1 MILKKMVLKR
11 RGITLT
17 VIFLLLIFLLL
28 TGCSKKTGDIV
39 KDSEGFPVH
48 IVDDMG
54 RNVVIDREPQRIIS
68 LAPSNTEI
76 LFALNLGE
84 RIAGVTEYC
93 DYPQEANN
101 KEKIGGFSTPNIEK
115 VISLNPDLV
124 IATSMHQKA
133 VEELE
138 RLGVPVIVL
147 FPKKVSD
154 VLNNITLIGRATG
167 QEDVAEGLVK
177 DLKARMDAV
186 TDKTGKIPEGK
197 RPRVYYEVWHD
208 PLITAGPDTFV
219 DDLITLAGGINIA
232 GDSKTSYPEI
242 SLEVVIQKDPQIFI
256 YSHHGNSRQE
266 IEQIYSRQNWQD
278 ISAIKN
284 KRVYII
290 DQNLVQRA
298 TPRLID
304 GLEELAKMLHPD
316 LF

>member
-1 MILKKMVLKR
+1 MKKMVLKR

-17 VIFLLLIFLLL
+17 AIFILLMFLLL

-54 RNVVIDREPQRIIS
+54 RNVVIDREPQRIVS

-84 RIAGVTEYC
+84 RIVGVTEYC

-133 VEELE
+133 VEELD

-154 VLNNITLIGRATG
+154 VLENITLIGRATG

>member
-1 MILKKMVLKR
+1 MKKMVLKR

-17 VIFLLLIFLLL
+17 VIFLLLMFLLL

-54 RNVVIDREPQRIIS
+54 RNVVIDREPQRIVS

-84 RIAGVTEYC
+84 RIVGVTEYC

-124 IATSMHQKA
+124 IATSMHQKT
-133 VEELE
+133 VEELD

-154 VLNNITLIGRATG
+154 VLENITLIGRATG

>member
-1 MILKKMVLKR
+1 MKKMVLKR

>member
-1 MILKKMVLKR
+1 
-11 RGITLT
+11 
-17 VIFLLLIFLLL
+17 
-28 TGCSKKTGDIV
+28 
-39 KDSEGFPVH
+39 
-48 IVDDMG
+48 
-54 RNVVIDREPQRIIS
+54 
-68 LAPSNTEI
+68 
-76 LFALNLGE
+76 
-84 RIAGVTEYC
+84 
-93 DYPQEANN
+93 
-101 KEKIGGFSTPNIEK
+101 
-115 VISLNPDLV
+115 
-124 IATSMHQKA
+124 
-133 VEELE
+133 
-138 RLGVPVIVL
+138 
-147 FPKKVSD
+147 
-154 VLNNITLIGRATG
+154 
-167 QEDVAEGLVK
+167 
-177 DLKARMDAV
+177 
-186 TDKTGKIPEGK
+186 
-197 RPRVYYEVWHD
+197 VWHD